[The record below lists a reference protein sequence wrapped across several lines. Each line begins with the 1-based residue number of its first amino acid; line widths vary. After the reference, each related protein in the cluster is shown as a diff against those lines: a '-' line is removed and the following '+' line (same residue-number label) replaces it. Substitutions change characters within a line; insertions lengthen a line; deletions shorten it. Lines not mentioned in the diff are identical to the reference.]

1 MDAEKF
7 IERINE
13 AEKVLKYTFR
23 LELEDDGADD
33 LGKSLMERSA
43 CQAYKMFEPL
53 IADRWSGHPF
63 LTNRML
69 LKDSLCYE
77 KRKELEEKIK
87 ESDEKTK
94 EHDERIKKLDE
105 RIKKLDE
112 RIKKLDEII
121 KKPDEFDEK
130 IKNILVKDAIASI
143 YCMVR
148 EIIGEKDRITTYA
161 AGEYAYFDEKA
172 FEEEDE
178 EEKEKYA
185 NEKKKKK
192 RKNLSKFTTG
202 MDDLLVRESYK
213 FSEKKVIDT

>member
-23 LELEDDGADD
+23 LELEDDGEDD
-33 LGKSLMERSA
+33 LGKSLIERSA

-94 EHDERIKKLDE
+94 EHDERIKKT
-105 RIKKLDE
+105 R
-112 RIKKLDEII
+112 
-121 KKPDEFDEK
+121 
-130 IKNILVKDAIASI
+130 
-143 YCMVR
+143 
-148 EIIGEKDRITTYA
+148 
-161 AGEYAYFDEKA
+161 
-172 FEEEDE
+172 
-178 EEKEKYA
+178 
-185 NEKKKKK
+185 
-192 RKNLSKFTTG
+192 
-202 MDDLLVRESYK
+202 
-213 FSEKKVIDT
+213 

>member
-23 LELEDDGADD
+23 LELENDGAGD
-33 LGKSLMERSA
+33 LGKSLIERSA

-112 RIKKLDEII
+112 II
-121 KKPDEFDEK
+121 KKPDE
-130 IKNILVKDAIASI
+130 L
-143 YCMVR
+143 R
-148 EIIGEKDRITTYA
+148 
-161 AGEYAYFDEKA
+161 
-172 FEEEDE
+172 
-178 EEKEKYA
+178 
-185 NEKKKKK
+185 
-192 RKNLSKFTTG
+192 
-202 MDDLLVRESYK
+202 
-213 FSEKKVIDT
+213 

>member
-7 IERINE
+7 IEHINE

-33 LGKSLMERSA
+33 FGKSLIERSA

-94 EHDERIKKLDE
+94 VLVLQENGSALQLEERHNTLW
-105 RIKKLDE
+105 
-112 RIKKLDEII
+112 
-121 KKPDEFDEK
+121 
-130 IKNILVKDAIASI
+130 S
-143 YCMVR
+143 
-148 EIIGEKDRITTYA
+148 
-161 AGEYAYFDEKA
+161 
-172 FEEEDE
+172 
-178 EEKEKYA
+178 
-185 NEKKKKK
+185 
-192 RKNLSKFTTG
+192 
-202 MDDLLVRESYK
+202 MDS
-213 FSEKKVIDT
+213 